1 MTDFSA
7 RLASLVAEP
16 SRDDG
21 HDPNRLARVERTR
34 AEMMNQG
41 AAIRATLQAEA
52 GAIETLAKHIASRP
66 LTRIVVAGCGD
77 SWFVGLA
84 VHHAIET
91 LTGLPVEAAQALE
104 YAAYG
109 AEVADDRTL
118 ILGLSSGGN
127 TPAVMAA
134 LQAAK
139 ARGAVAVGV
148 SNTPGSPV
156 MSDFDACLQVHATRK
171 GWPTQ
176 SSTAACALLVRLAA
190 ALAESRGRDPGP
202 LLAEL
207 ERVPDL
213 MDSVAA
219 DLDGPVAAIAER
231 LAPARIALF
240 AGLGPNFGAAA
251 FGAAKLRELSP
262 IHAVAAPLEE
272 MHHYRLPKAGDPVII
287 VATDP
292 AARERA
298 LDTALVAHHVGAC
311 SVAILSGPDADI
323 EAHVDHV
330 LHVPAVAPA
339 LAGFVSAVPLHLLAY
354 HFAKARFARG
364 LGYEGGGAE

>member
-1 MTDFSA
+1 MPDFTA

-21 HDPNRLARVERTR
+21 HDPARHARVERTR
-34 AEMMNQG
+34 TEMMVQG
-41 AAIRATLQAEA
+41 AAIRATLEAEA
-52 GAIETLAKHIASRP
+52 AAIADLAGRLADRP
-66 LTRIVVAGCGD
+66 LNRVVVTGCGD
-77 SWFVGLA
+77 SWFVGHA
-84 VHHAIET
+84 VRHAVES
-91 LTGLPVEAAQALE
+91 LTGLPVEAAQALD

-109 AEVADDRTL
+109 AAVADPGTL
-118 ILGLSSGGN
+118 IVGLSAGGN
-127 TPAVMAA
+127 TPAVMEA
-134 LQAAK
+134 LGQAS

-148 SNTPGSPV
+148 SNTPGSPITAA
-156 MSDFDACLQVHATRK
+156 FDASLLVHATRK

-176 SSTAACALLVRLAA
+176 SSTAACALLVRFAA
-190 ALAESRGRDPGP
+190 ALGERRGRDTGP

-213 MDSVAA
+213 MDALA
-219 DLDGPVAAIAER
+219 GELDGTMAATAER

-251 FGAAKLRELSP
+251 FGAAKVKELSP
-262 IHAVAAPLEE
+262 IHAIAAPLEE
-272 MHHYRLPKAGDPVII
+272 MHHYRIPKAGDPVII

-298 LDTALVAHHVGAC
+298 LDTALVARHVGARA
-311 SVAILSGPDADI
+311 VAVLSGPDPDI
-323 EAHVDHV
+323 EAHADHV
-330 LHVPAVAPA
+330 VRVPAVAPA
-339 LAGFVSAVPLHLLAY
+339 LAAFVSSVPLHLLAY

-364 LGYEGGGAE
+364 LGYEGGGA